1 MSISALNWAFEQDLP
16 HAEKSVL
23 VALAHRAD
31 KDGYCYPGQKAIAAM
46 TGASES
52 TVRRAIKSLDEA
64 GYLSR
69 EDRRR
74 KNGSRTSTR
83 YHLPVTMTANQPVT
97 MTGRE
102 KEPTGHHD
110 TPLPVTMTGPPD
122 KSVIISQNTYADAAE
137 KTNTMIQKNEPTPT
151 ARTLIAEWIDGMPNK
166 PPGRIIGHLSK
177 EIKNLLEEGYDYQL
191 VRQATI
197 LWSKHP
203 YGPSALPSFLNQI
216 INKPAMTEQKPDY
229 NYWSD
234 LGNTVQDYLQQNGYT
249 S

>member
-31 KDGYCYPGQKAIAAM
+31 KNGYCYPGQKALSEM

-52 TVRRAIKSLDEA
+52 TVRRAIKSLDET

-74 KNGSRTSTR
+74 KNGSRTSTG
-83 YHLPVTMTANQPVT
+83 YHLPVTMTADLPVT
-97 MTGRE
+97 VTPR
-102 KEPTGHHD
+102 KNEPTGHHD

-122 KSVIISQNTYADAAE
+122 KSVTISQITPTGPEEKNDA
-137 KTNTMIQKNEPTPT
+137 TMIQKPDQPT
-151 ARTLIAEWIDGMPNK
+151 AQTLIAEYIDGMNQK

-177 EIKNLLEEGYDYQL
+177 EIKNLLDEGYEYEQ

-197 LWSKHP
+197 LWSQKP
-203 YGPSALPSFLNQI
+203 YGPSALPSFLNQV
-216 INKPAMTEQKPDY
+216 INQTTTTGTKPGYNDWANLGTQFQNYVDQK
-229 NYWSD
+229 
-234 LGNTVQDYLQQNGYT
+234 GHTA
-249 S
+249 